1 MSIVYTLKKIVD
13 PAAAREE
20 EAQLKKAREA
30 VRQQESGDPPEPGA
44 EPEAEPTRWRCR
56 CCGVEDEQGA
66 YCPECLA
73 DTMELPGTST
83 AQADT
88 KPTRDQS

>member
-20 EAQLKKAREA
+20 EAQLKKAREE
-30 VRQQESGDPPEPGA
+30 VRQQQSGDPPEPGA
-44 EPEAEPTRWRCR
+44 EPEGPAPRWRCH
-56 CCGVEDEQGA
+56 CCGVEDEQGG

-73 DTMELPGTST
+73 DTMELLGSSID
-83 AQADT
+83 A
-88 KPTRDQS
+88 